1 MKCSYIPIHSY
12 VPSASYVPPATVP
25 PPCEVVTIT
34 LAEYTRLITRIA
46 TLEERIKNLSSGAV
60 YYDQDDFKITLNT
73 NE

>member
-1 MKCSYIPIHSY
+1 MKYSYIPIH
-12 VPSASYVPPATVP
+12 SYVPPATVP

-60 YYDQDDFKITLNT
+60 YYNQDDFKITLNT